1 MKTKGSSKTK
11 LLSLM
16 IVMIVMMIAGYVYYA
31 YYTYESIN
39 IVVKDTAA
47 IEYGS
52 PNYNLNDIV
61 KKIDGEI
68 VSVKKVIDT
77 SVVGQQEMIVEV
89 KKGLIVKEVPF
100 VVDVVDTV
108 APAINIKEDTI
119 TITEGDDVTLTDNI
133 DSVIDDV
140 SGNINYLDDVKDDSN
155 NYYSISH
162 SEEDDISEVGV
173 HDITITA
180 KDQYGNVSTQV
191 FKLEVLEAPEPEP
204 EPVYVA
210 PSQTYYN
217 NLPANA
223 AGGDLVSIAYSLV
236 GSPYVYGT
244 AGPYS
249 FDCSG
254 FVSYVYSRVGISISR
269 SSSTQYYEGY
279 GVSYEN
285 AQPGD
290 ILSWGYYD
298 GAPTHSALYVGNGLM
313 IHAANPSTGVIVS
326 DVAAWTRGSGT
337 RVISVR
343 RIQ

>member
-1 MKTKGSSKTK
+1 MKTDGSSKTK
-11 LLSLM
+11 LMSLM
-16 IVMIVMMIAGYVYYA
+16 IVMIIMMVAGYVYYG
-31 YYTYESIN
+31 YYTYESIQ

-77 SVVGQQEMIVEV
+77 SCVGQQEMIVDV

-100 VVDVVDTV
+100 TVNVVDTV
-108 APAINIKEDTI
+108 APEINIKEDTI
-119 TITEGDDVTLTDNI
+119 TITEGDDISLTDNI
-133 DSVIDDV
+133 ESVIDEV
-140 SGNINYLDDVKDDSN
+140 SGNIDFSDDVSDDSN
-155 NYYSISH
+155 NYYSITH
-162 SEEDDISEVGV
+162 NEDEDITEVGV

-180 KDQYGNVSTQV
+180 KDEFGNVSTQT
-191 FKLEVLEAPEPEP
+191 FKLEVVEPPKP

-210 PSQTYYN
+210 SQPTYS

-244 AGPYS
+244 AGPYT

-254 FVSYVYSRVGISISR
+254 FVSYVYSRVGIGISR

-279 GVSYEN
+279 GVSYAD

-290 ILSWGYYD
+290 ILSWGYSD
-298 GAPTHSALYVGNGLM
+298 GAPTHSALYIGNGLM

>member
-1 MKTKGSSKTK
+1 MKTKGSSKMK

-16 IVMIVMMIAGYVYYA
+16 IVMMVMMMAGYVYYA
-31 YYTYESIN
+31 YYTYQSIEV
-39 IVVKDTAA
+39 VVKDTAA

-61 KKIDGEI
+61 NKIDGEI
-68 VSVKKVIDT
+68 VGVKKVIDT
-77 SVVGQQEMIVEV
+77 SNVGQQEMIVEI
-89 KKGLIVKEVPF
+89 KKGPVTKEVPF
-100 VVDVVDTV
+100 VVNVVDTI
-108 APAINIKEDTI
+108 APEIAVKEETF
-119 TITEGDDVTLTDNI
+119 TITEGDEFDLNDNI
-133 DSVIDDV
+133 DYVVDKV
-140 SGNINYLDDVKDDSN
+140 SGNINYLDDVKEDSN
-155 NYYSISH
+155 NYYSLSYA
-162 SEEDDISEVGV
+162 EDDDINAVGT

-180 KDQYGNVSTQV
+180 KDQYGNVSSQV

-204 EPVYVA
+204 VYVA
-210 PSQTYYN
+210 PTQPVYS
-217 NLPANA
+217 NLPANP

-244 AGPYS
+244 AGPYT

-254 FVSYVYSRVGISISR
+254 FVSYVYSQVGIYISR

-279 GVSYEN
+279 GVSYEE

-290 ILSWGYYD
+290 ILSWGYAD
-298 GAPTHSALYVGNGLM
+298 GAPSHSALYVGNGLM

-326 DVAAWTRGSGT
+326 DVAAWTRGSGS
-337 RVISVR
+337 RVIAVR

>member
-1 MKTKGSSKTK
+1 MKTKGSSKIK

-16 IVMIVMMIAGYVYYA
+16 MVMMVMMLAGYVYYA
-31 YYTYESIN
+31 YFTYESIEV
-39 IVVKDTAA
+39 VVKDTAA

-61 KKIDGEI
+61 NKIDGEI
-68 VSVKKVIDT
+68 VGVKKVIDT
-77 SVVGQQEMIVEV
+77 SSVGQQEMIIEI
-89 KKGLIVKEVPF
+89 KKGPVTKEVPF
-100 VVDVVDTV
+100 VVNVVDTV
-108 APAINIKEDTI
+108 APEIVVKEDVM
-119 TITEGDDVTLTDNI
+119 TITEGDDYNLTDNI
-133 DSVIDDV
+133 DYVVDQV
-140 SGNINYLDDVKDDSN
+140 SGNIGYLDEVNDDSN
-155 NYYSISH
+155 NYYSLSYADG
-162 SEEDDISEVGV
+162 EDINAVGT

-180 KDQYGNVSTQV
+180 KDQYGNVSNQV
-191 FKLEVLEAPEPEP
+191 FKLEVVEAPEPEP
-204 EPVYVA
+204 VYEAPVQ
-210 PSQTYYN
+210 QTYYN
-217 NLPANA
+217 LPANP

-244 AGPYS
+244 AGPYT

-254 FVSYVYSRVGISISR
+254 FVSYVYSQVGISISR

-279 GVSYEN
+279 GVSYED

-298 GAPTHSALYVGNGLM
+298 GAPSHSALYVGNGLM

-326 DVAAWTRGSGT
+326 DVAAWTRGSGS
-337 RVISVR
+337 RVIAVR